1 MPYYRAVGEI
11 PRKRHTQFRRPDGG
25 LYAEELM
32 GVEGFSSDSALLYH
46 RHLPTAIVSADTVPD
61 GGRATTPNLP
71 LKPRHF
77 QTQNLNWTG
86 PDRHG
91 TETVDAVTGR
101 RLLFANADVAICFV
115 AATAPSPL
123 YRNAF
128 GDELIYVQSGSGTV
142 ETIYGALSVSDG
154 DYVVLPTSTTYRVL
168 PVPNPGAGVPS
179 DSELRLLILEATGH
193 IAPPRRYLSAKGQ
206 FLEHAPYCERDL
218 RGPVEP
224 LLAEG
229 EDVPVLVR
237 HRAGITRLT
246 YAHHPFDVV
255 GWDGCLYP
263 WAFNIRDFE
272 PITGRVHQ
280 PPPVHQTFEG
290 PNFVV
295 CSFCPR
301 KVDYHPL
308 AIPVPYNHA
317 NVDSDELMFY
327 VGGNYE
333 ARKGSG
339 IGIGSMSLHPS
350 GCTHGP
356 APGAVEAALGADYF
370 DETAV
375 MVDTFRPLNLGE
387 AAQECEDDRYA
398 WTWARG

>member
-1 MPYYRAVGEI
+1 MPYYRSVGEI
-11 PRKRHTQFRRPDGG
+11 PRKRHTQFRKPDGG

-46 RHLPTAIVSADTVPD
+46 RHLPTAIVNAEHVTDDRSTV
-61 GGRATTPNLP
+61 ANLP

-77 QTQNLNWTG
+77 RTQDLKWEA
-86 PDRHG
+86 PAD
-91 TETVDAVTGR
+91 VDAVTGR
-101 RLLFANADVAICFV
+101 RLLFGNGDVKICFA
-115 AATAPSPL
+115 AATRPSPL

-128 GDELIYVQSGSGTV
+128 GDELLYAQSGSGVV
-142 ETIYGALSVSDG
+142 ETIYGALTVADG
-154 DYVVLPTSTTYRVL
+154 DYVVLPTSTTYRV
-168 PVPNPGAGVPS
+168 VPDGGDPM
-179 DSELRLLILEATGH
+179 RLLVLEATGH
-193 IAPPRRYLSAKGQ
+193 IGPPRRYLSAKGQ

-218 RGPVEP
+218 RGPGEP
-224 LLAEG
+224 LLASDAEADKDT
-229 EDVPVLVR
+229 EVLVR
-237 HRAGITRLT
+237 HRAGLTRFT

-263 WAFNIRDFE
+263 WVFNIRDFE

-356 APGAVEAALGADYF
+356 QPGAVEASLGAEFF

-375 MVDTFRPLNLGE
+375 MVDTFRPLELGE
-387 AAQECEDDRYA
+387 GGQACEDPRYA
-398 WTWARG
+398 WSWAQRGPDWG

>member
-1 MPYYRAVGEI
+1 MPYYRQVGQI
-11 PRKRHTQFRRPDGG
+11 PPKRHTQFRTPDGG

-46 RHLPTAIVSADTVPD
+46 RHLPTAIVDSRTVD
-61 GGRATTPNLP
+61 DRRGGTEPNLP

-77 QTQNLNWTG
+77 TTPALNWA
-86 PDRHG
+86 
-91 TETVDAVTGR
+91 DADAITGR
-101 RLLFANADVAICFV
+101 RVLFGNSDVVIAFV

-123 YRNAF
+123 YRNAT
-128 GDELIYVQSGSGTV
+128 GDELLYVQTGAGVV
-142 ETIYGALSVSDG
+142 ETIYGALPVADG
-154 DYVVLPTSTTYRVL
+154 DYVVIPTSCTYRVA
-168 PVPNPGAGVPS
+168 PNSGEPMRILV
-179 DSELRLLILEATGH
+179 LEATGH
-193 IAPPRRYLSAKGQ
+193 IGPPKRYLSTKGQ

-218 RGPVEP
+218 RVPAEP
-224 LLAEG
+224 LLADG
-229 EDVPVLVR
+229 EDVDVLVR
-237 HRAGITRLT
+237 HRAGLTRFT

-263 WAFNIRDFE
+263 WVFNIRDFE
-272 PITGRVHQ
+272 PITGRLHQ

-308 AIPVPYNHA
+308 AVPVPYNHA

-339 IGIGSMSLHPS
+339 IGIGSLSLHPA

-356 APGAVEAALGADYF
+356 QPGAVEASLGADYF

-375 MVDTFRPLNLGE
+375 MVDTFRPLELGE
-387 AAQECEDDRYA
+387 AAQACEDPAYA
-398 WTWARG
+398 WTWSGRQPA